1 MYTRFILLFSILFS
15 TTVTFGQENQ
25 NYERNTPVFTDI
37 ISSGKVRSSFTIM
50 SDPFKEKLKK
60 YDGTPYMD
68 EDFEPAEIKVKFNNE
83 PARNL
88 KMRYNVYAQQFE
100 IKTDE
105 QLYGMTKTEKVDY
118 VKVGSRKFIFA
129 KENNNLQVFELLTNE
144 GHARLLLKHTCIFK
158 PSNYNAALDAGNR
171 NPYFYHDNNYYL
183 QLGEEEP
190 FEIKQRRKKVISA
203 LGSKQDE
210 IKNYFKSNNLSAKNE
225 KDLIKVIHH
234 YNDIL

>member
-1 MYTRFILLFSILFS
+1 MYIRFILLFCLLIS
-15 TTVTFGQENQ
+15 TAITYGQENSD
-25 NYERNTPVFTDI
+25 YESDAPVFTDI
-37 ISSGKVRSSFTIM
+37 ISSGKVRSSFTII

-68 EDFEPAEIKVKFNNE
+68 EDFKPAEIKVKFKNE

-100 IKTDE
+100 IKSDE

-118 VKVGSRKFIFA
+118 VKMGSRKFIFA
-129 KENNNLQVFELLTNE
+129 KENNNLQVFEQLTQD
-144 GHARLLLKHTCIFK
+144 GHARLLIKHKCMFK

-171 NPYFYHDNNYYL
+171 NPYFYHDNDYYL

-190 FEIKQRRKKVISA
+190 FEIKRRRKKVISA
-203 LGSKQDE
+203 LNSKQDE
-210 IKNYFKSNNLSAKNE
+210 IKNYFKSNNLSAKSEN
-225 KDLIKVIHH
+225 DLIKVIHY